1 MSKADGFETDAE
13 AQENLENK
21 EVNDASFMNAS
32 FDDDNDDDEDD
43 DNDEFQTAK
52 DLSAFTLPDAE
63 KTDDKSGEGKGKIN
77 FEDKETEEKEEEEET
92 DDDDDDDSEDFSEKE
107 LEKLNK
113 KLGTNFK
120 GKEDL
125 KKSLQIE
132 ETQDE
137 RVAEQT
143 EIQKSEN
150 TLKAISSY
158 LEKSDEDLVRID
170 LTHQASVKKLD
181 ITDPKVIQDIEDKID
196 ALKDIEE
203 FDAKAKTLRTN
214 LENASKS
221 TQQKIDGI
229 KSKWEKQDEATA
241 TKNREQLQSAI
252 AEFQAKDFYG
262 ITISEEAAKQ
272 VYKNIRTLKFAN
284 EINSSQKN
292 IAELA
297 LLMHFKEEIQ
307 KKASGATF
315 GDGVKTVFDQLGQK
329 APRSLSQAKT
339 GTGGNAKDLDLVS
352 GFVS

>member
-1 MSKADGFETDAE
+1 MITGDGFETDAE

-21 EVNDASFMNAS
+21 ETNDSSFMNSS
-32 FDDDNDDDEDD
+32 FDDDNDDDDDDD
-43 DNDEFQTAK
+43 DNEEFQTAK
-52 DLSAFTLPDAE
+52 DLSNFIIPTED
-63 KTDDKSGEGKGKIN
+63 KDDNKSGEGKNKIN
-77 FEDKETEEKEEEEET
+77 FEDKEAEEE
-92 DDDDDDDSEDFSEKE
+92 DDDDDESEEFSEKE
-107 LEKLNK
+107 LEILNK

-120 GKEDL
+120 GKEDF

-137 RVAEQT
+137 RVNEQS

-150 TLKAISSY
+150 TLKAISAY

-181 ITDPKVIQDIEDKID
+181 VTDPKVIQDIEDKID

-241 TKNREQLQSAI
+241 SKNREQLQSAI
-252 AEFQAKDFYG
+252 AEFQGKDFYG

-272 VYKNIRTLKFAN
+272 VYKDIRTQKFFK

-352 GFVS
+352 GFVG